1 MAGLWRWRGGVAFA
15 ILAQRGGAF
24 SEDIAVPLDRLRDV
38 ARETHLIGARHDVP
52 ALSFGHAGDG
62 NIHATFLFS
71 PDREGEEQRADDAC
85 HELFDLAHSP
95 RRVGLRRARHRLVEA
110 RTASTPAR
118 PGRLRPAHA
127 AEAGVRPER
136 LAQPRQEALSSLGAL
151 RERQFRLLF
160 TGQIVS
166 LLGDALTGVALAFAV
181 LDLTGS
187 ATDLGIVFAAKT
199 VPLVAFLLV
208 GGVFADRLPRRVV
221 MLVADVVRFVAQG
234 AVALLVLTHSAHV
247 WELVVLQ
254 AISGTATAFFNPAS
268 TGLTPLTVSPER
280 LQQANALRGTAMALS
295 GIVGSALSGVLVVT
309 IGPGWALAIDSIT
322 FAVSA
327 FFLAQLRLPPQVT
340 LPPQTFLRDL
350 RDGWHEFA
358 SRTWVWAIVV
368 GAAVGNMMVS
378 IFVVLGAVISKESLG
393 GPGAWALIV
402 TALGIGSLLGSI
414 VALRLHVRRP
424 LFLGSALVGLFALP
438 IALLALHAPVVV
450 IAGAALLGGAGN
462 LIFNALWETT
472 LQQHIPQAALSRV
485 SAYDWFGSLAFQPL
499 GLVIAGPAAAAIG
512 SSTTLWIAAGV
523 FLVQTLAILAIP
535 SVRRLEARPT

>member
-1 MAGLWRWRGGVAFA
+1 
-15 ILAQRGGAF
+15 
-24 SEDIAVPLDRLRDV
+24 
-38 ARETHLIGARHDVP
+38 
-52 ALSFGHAGDG
+52 
-62 NIHATFLFS
+62 
-71 PDREGEEQRADDAC
+71 
-85 HELFDLAHSP
+85 
-95 RRVGLRRARHRLVEA
+95 
-110 RTASTPAR
+110 
-118 PGRLRPAHA
+118 
-127 AEAGVRPER
+127 
-136 LAQPRQEALSSLGAL
+136 
-151 RERQFRLLF
+151 
-160 TGQIVS
+160 
-166 LLGDALTGVALAFAV
+166 
-181 LDLTGS
+181 
-187 ATDLGIVFAAKT
+187 

-221 MLVADVVRFVAQG
+221 MLVADVVRFGAQG

-327 FFLAQLRLPPQVT
+327 FFLSQLRLPAQVT

-350 RDGWHEFA
+350 RDGWHEVA
-358 SRTWVWAIVV
+358 SRTWVWAIVL

-393 GPGAWALIV
+393 GPGAWAVIV

-438 IALLALHAPVVV
+438 MALLALHAPVAV

-512 SSTTLWIAAGV
+512 SSETLWIAAGI
-523 FLVQTLAILAIP
+523 FLVETVAILAIP
-535 SVRRLEARPT
+535 GVRRLEARPT